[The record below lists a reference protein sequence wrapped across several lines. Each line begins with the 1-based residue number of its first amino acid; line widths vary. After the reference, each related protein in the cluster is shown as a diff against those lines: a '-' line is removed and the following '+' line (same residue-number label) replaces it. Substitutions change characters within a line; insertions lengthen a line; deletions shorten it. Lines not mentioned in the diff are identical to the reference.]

1 MKIAPRLLNGQSR
14 IPGYSGLPPELR
26 RIIDRI
32 ARKEKCSRSWVI
44 EQIILEWADIRVDYR
59 VSMVPKTDAEV
70 ISAQRDK
77 LKEKEKEKYK

>member
-26 RIIDRI
+26 RLIDRI

-59 VSMVPKTDAEV
+59 TAMVPKSDEEV
-70 ISAQRDK
+70 VQAQREK
-77 LKEKEKEKYK
+77 LKEKEREKYR